1 MEKWVRANYQPAIGL
16 GENGQRVTGCKE
28 HIALSRR
35 AATEGM
41 ILLKNENDLLPLAV
55 GAKVALLGKG
65 CIDYVK
71 GGGGSGDVTTAYTR
85 NLYEGMKEY
94 EKAGK
99 VQVFQPMADFYIKEM
114 EKQYENGAE
123 PGMTVEPEITQELL
137 CEARAFTDTAIVSV
151 SRYSGEDWDRKLD
164 KIDEAGLCHLS
175 SQMFIEKSDAIFE
188 RGDFYLTVAE
198 EAMVKQAKENF
209 AHVIVVLNVGG
220 MVDTSW
226 FVGEDRIESV
236 LLALQGGMEGGLA
249 MADILCGS
257 VCPSGRLTDTYAADI
272 RNYPSTADFHTSIAY
287 AEYTEDIYV
296 GYRYFET
303 IPGAEDKVNYPFG
316 FGLSYTTFDIT
327 AVEVTR
333 ELEAGDDSEVTA
345 EEIASDIIRVSVDVT
360 NTGACEGKEVLQ
372 LYFAAP
378 QGRLGVPAK
387 QLGGFVKTRELAPG
401 ETQRVMIELS
411 VAQMAA
417 YDDTGVIEKSAYV
430 LQEGKYHIYLGDN
443 VRDTVEVLTY
453 EIDDGDVVI
462 ERLSEKCRPYRLSK
476 RMRADG
482 SYADCAVEEYPSDPC
497 VITRQNEDEFEGVVP
512 DVVAQPLVQ
521 RLWGKEYPERKL
533 IEVAQG
539 KLSLDEFMGQL
550 SLEELIFLTNGHRGT
565 GVTNTGSMGALD
577 KYGVPTINT
586 ADGPAGLRIH
596 EQCCVPTTAFPC
608 ATLLASTWNT
618 QLVEEVGQAG
628 AKEVKENN
636 IGLWL
641 TPAVNIHRSP
651 LCGRNFEYY
660 SEDPYLSGKMG
671 AAMVRGMQ
679 SQHIGASLK
688 HFACNNKETN
698 RKESDSILSE
708 RALRE
713 IYLKAFEIIVKES
726 QPWTIM
732 SSYNLIN
739 GVKTSESRELLT
751 DILRGEWGFEGLVTT
766 DWWNHAEQY
775 LEIKAGND
783 IKMMNG
789 YTDRVLEAYE
799 KGAITKEE
807 IYTSAKRVLEMVL
820 KQD

>member
-1 MEKWVRANYQPAIGL
+1 MQKWVRANYQPAIGL

-41 ILLKNENDLLPLAV
+41 ILLKNENDILPLAV
-55 GAKVALLGKG
+55 GQKVALFGKG

-71 GGGGSGDVTTAYTR
+71 GGGGSGDVTVAYTR

-94 EKAGK
+94 EKAGS
-99 VQVFQPMADFYIKEM
+99 VQVFHPLAAFYQKEM
-114 EKQYENGAE
+114 EIQYEGGAE
-123 PGMTVEPEITQELL
+123 PGMTVEPRLPKELIG
-137 CEARAFTDTAIVSV
+137 EAKAFTDTAIISIC
-151 SRYSGEDWDRKLD
+151 RYSGEDWDRKLH
-164 KIDEAGLCHLS
+164 KIEAGDCLLT
-175 SQMFIEKSDAIFE
+175 SQEFIKKSDAIFE
-188 RGDFYLTVAE
+188 RGDFYLTEAE
-198 EAMVKQAKENF
+198 EAMVEQVKENF
-209 AHVIVVLNVGG
+209 AKVIVVLNVGG

-226 FVGEDRIESV
+226 FANDGKISSV

-272 RNYPSTADFHTSIAY
+272 KDYPSTAEFHTSVRY

-303 IPGAEDKVNYPFG
+303 IPGAKEKVNYPFG
-316 FGLSYTTFDIT
+316 YGLSYTTFDIT
-327 AVEVTR
+327 AVEVSR
-333 ELEAGDDSEVTA
+333 MLTA
-345 EEIASDIIRVSVDVT
+345 EDDTEVSEAEIATDVICVSADVT
-360 NTGACEGKEVLQ
+360 NTGNYAGKEVLQ
-372 LYFAAP
+372 LYYGTP
-378 QGRLGVPAK
+378 QGKLGNPAK
-387 QLGGFVKTRELAPG
+387 QLGAFVKTRELLPG
-401 ETQRVMIELS
+401 QTQRVSLELP
-411 VAQMAA
+411 VAQMAS
-417 YDDTGVIEKSAYV
+417 YDDRGVIAKSAYV
-430 LQEGKYHIYLGDN
+430 LQEGSYQIYLGDN
-443 VRDTVEVLTY
+443 AADTVEVLTY
-453 EIDDGDVVI
+453 DITGGDVVT
-462 ERLSEKCRPYRLSK
+462 EQLSEKCRPYKLSK

-482 SYADCAVEEYPSDPC
+482 SFEACQLQEYPEDSC
-497 VITRQNEDEFEGVVP
+497 VINRQSMDQFEAVIP
-512 DVVAQPLVQ
+512 DVVAQPLEQ
-521 RLWGKEYPERKL
+521 RLWGVNYPERKL

-539 KLSLDEFMGQL
+539 KLSLDEFMEQL
-550 SLEELIFLTNGHRGT
+550 SIEELIFLTNGHRGT

-586 ADGPAGLRIH
+586 ADGPAGLRIL
-596 EQCCVPTTAFPC
+596 EQCCVTTTAFPC
-608 ATLLASTWNT
+608 ATLLASTWDT
-618 QLVEEVGQAG
+618 DLVEEVGRAG

-660 SEDPYLSGKMG
+660 SEDPFLSGKMG

-679 SQHIGASLK
+679 SQHIGASVK

-698 RKESDSILSE
+698 RKESDSRVSE

-751 DILRGEWGFEGLVTT
+751 DILRTEWGFEGLVTT
-766 DWWNHAEQY
+766 DWWNHGEQY

-807 IYTSAKRVLEMVL
+807 IYTSAKRVLEMIL

>member
-1 MEKWVRANYQPAIGL
+1 MQKWVRAKYQPAIGL
-16 GENGQRVTGCKE
+16 GVNGQRVTGCKE
-28 HIALSRR
+28 HIALSRQ

-41 ILLKNENDLLPLAV
+41 VLLKNENDLLPLAT
-55 GAKVALLGKG
+55 GQKVVLLGKG
-65 CIDYVK
+65 CVDYVK
-71 GGGGSGDVTTAYTR
+71 GGGGSGDVTVAYVR
-85 NLYEGMKEY
+85 NLYEGLSEY
-94 EKAGK
+94 EKEGK
-99 VQVFQPMADFYIKEM
+99 VQVFKPLAEFYEKEIKR
-114 EKQYENGAE
+114 QYENGAE
-123 PGMTVEPEITQELL
+123 PGMTVEPEVPTQLL
-137 CEARAFTDTAIVSV
+137 AQAKAFSDTAVVSIC
-151 SRYSGEDWDRKLD
+151 RYSGEDWDRKLT
-164 KIDEAGLCHLS
+164 KIEAGDCLLT
-175 SQMFIEKSDAIFE
+175 SQQFIEKSDAIFE
-188 RGDFYLTVAE
+188 RGDYYLTGAE
-198 EAMVKQAKENF
+198 EAMVEAAKEHF
-209 AHVIVVLNVGG
+209 TKVIVVLNVGG

-226 FVGEDRIESV
+226 FAKENKISSV

-249 MADILCGS
+249 MADILCGT
-257 VCPSGRLTDTYAADI
+257 VCPSGRLTDTYADDI
-272 RNYPSTADFHTSIAY
+272 WFYPSIAEFHKSIGY

-296 GYRYFET
+296 GYRYFEMV
-303 IPGAEDKVNYPFG
+303 EDAAVNYPFG
-316 FGLSYTTFDIT
+316 YGLSYTEFDIT
-327 AVEVTR
+327 NIEVTR
-333 ELEAGDDSEVTA
+333 DLEAEDDRELTEA
-345 EEIASDIIRVSVDVT
+345 EIAADMIRVSADVT
-360 NTGACEGKEVLQ
+360 NMGACPGKEVLQ
-372 LYFAAP
+372 LYFGAP
-378 QGRLGVPAK
+378 QGKLGKPAK
-387 QLGGFVKTRELAPG
+387 QLGSFVKTRELLPG
-401 ETQRVMIELS
+401 ETQRVTMTLP
-411 VAQMAA
+411 VAQMAS
-417 YDDTGVIEKSAYV
+417 YDDEGKVAKSAYV
-430 LQEGKYHIYLGDN
+430 LEEGAYPIYLGSN
-443 VRDTVEVLTY
+443 VRDTALVFSY
-453 EIDDGDVVI
+453 DISGGDVVTQQ
-462 ERLSEKCRPYRLSK
+462 LSEKCRPYKLSK
-476 RMRADG
+476 RLRGDRV
-482 SYADCAVEEYPSDPC
+482 YYHDNTEEYPADPC
-497 VITRQNEDEFEGVVP
+497 VIERQKVDEFEGVVP

-521 RLWGKEYPERKL
+521 KLWGEPEKEHKL

-539 KLSLDEFMGQL
+539 KLTLDEFMAQL

-596 EQCCVPTTAFPC
+596 PECCIPTTAFPC
-608 ATLLASTWNT
+608 ATLLASTWNLD
-618 QLVEEVGQAG
+618 LVEQIGIAG

-679 SQHIGASLK
+679 SQHIGASVK

-698 RKESDSILSE
+698 RKESDSIVSE

-726 QPWTIM
+726 NPWTIM
-732 SSYNLIN
+732 SSYNIIN
-739 GVKTSESRELLT
+739 GVKASESKELLT
-751 DILRGEWGFEGLVTT
+751 DILRGEWGFEGLVTS
-766 DWWNHAEQY
+766 DWWNHSEQY

-799 KGAITKEE
+799 KGAITKDE

>member
-1 MEKWVRANYQPAIGL
+1 MQKWVRANFQPAIGL
-16 GENGQRVTGCKE
+16 GEHGQRVTGCRE
-28 HIALSRR
+28 HITLSRQ

-41 ILLKNENDLLPLAV
+41 VLLKNEEDLLPLAT
-55 GAKVALLGKG
+55 GQKVALFGKG
-65 CIDYVK
+65 CVDYVK
-71 GGGGSGDVTTAYTR
+71 GGGGSGDVTVAYTR
-85 NLYEGMKEY
+85 NLYEGLTEY

-99 VQVFQPMADFYIKEM
+99 VQVFHELASFYEKEM
-114 EKQYENGAE
+114 EKQYAGGAE
-123 PGMTVEPEITQELL
+123 PGMTVEPELPGPLL
-137 CEARAFTDTAIVSV
+137 SEARAFADTAIISIC
-151 SRYSGEDWDRKLD
+151 RYSGEDWDRKLG
-164 KIDEAGLCHLS
+164 KIDAGDCLLS
-175 SQMFIEKSDAIFE
+175 SQQFIEKSDAIFD
-188 RGDFYLTVAE
+188 RGDFYLTSAE
-198 EAMVKQAKENF
+198 EAMVEQVKAYFPK
-209 AHVIVVLNVGG
+209 VVVVLNVGG

-226 FVGEDRIESV
+226 FAQEDKISSV

-249 MADILCGS
+249 MADILCGA
-257 VCPSGRLTDTYAADI
+257 VCPSGRLTDTYAKDI
-272 RNYPSTADFHTSIAY
+272 TDYPSTADFHTSIQY
-287 AEYTEDIYV
+287 AEYMEDVYV

-303 IPGAEDKVNYPFG
+303 IPGAQEKVNYPFG
-316 FGLSYTTFDIT
+316 YGLSYTSFDIT
-327 AVEVTR
+327 GVEVTR
-333 ELEAGDDSEVTA
+333 VLDEEDDKELTA
-345 EEIASDIIRVSVDVT
+345 EEIAADVIYVSADVT
-360 NTGACEGKEVLQ
+360 NMGDRAGKEVLQ
-372 LYFAAP
+372 LYYGAP
-378 QGRLGVPAK
+378 QGKLGNPVK

-401 ETQRVMIELS
+401 ETQRVTIALP
-411 VAQMAA
+411 VAQMAS
-417 YDDTGVIEKSAYV
+417 YDDRGTAVKSAYV
-430 LQEGKYHIYLGDN
+430 LEEGSYHIYLGDN

-453 EIDDGDVVI
+453 DITGGEVVI
-462 ERLSEKCRPYRLSK
+462 EQLSEKCRPYRLSK
-476 RMRADG
+476 RMLADG
-482 SYADCAVEEYPSDPC
+482 SYEVCETTEYPADPC
-497 VITRQNEDEFEGVVP
+497 VITRQNIDEFEGVMP
-512 DVVAQPLVQ
+512 DVVAEPLVQ
-521 RLWGKEYPERKL
+521 KLWGQPDKERKL

-539 KLSLDEFMGQL
+539 KLSLDEFMEQL
-550 SLEELIFLTNGHRGT
+550 SLEDLIYLTNGHRGT
-565 GVTNTGSMGALD
+565 GVTNTGSMGALG
-577 KYGVPTINT
+577 KYGVPMINT

-596 EQCCVPTTAFPC
+596 EECCIPTTAFPC
-608 ATLLASTWNT
+608 ATLLASTWNLELIE
-618 QLVEEVGQAG
+618 QIGMAG

-671 AAMVRGMQ
+671 AAMVKGMQ
-679 SQHIGASLK
+679 SQHIGASVK

-732 SSYNLIN
+732 SSYNIIN
-739 GVKTSESRELLT
+739 GVKASESRELLT
-751 DILRGEWGFEGLVTT
+751 DILRGEWGFEGLVTS
-766 DWWNHAEQY
+766 DWWNHSEQY

-789 YTDRVLEAYE
+789 YTDRVLAAYE

>member
-1 MEKWVRANYQPAIGL
+1 MQKWVRAKYQPAIGL
-16 GENGQRVTGCKE
+16 GKDGRRVTGCRE
-28 HIALSRR
+28 HIELSRQ
-35 AATEGM
+35 AASEGM
-41 ILLKNENDLLPLAV
+41 ILLKNENDILPLST
-55 GAKVALLGKG
+55 GQKVALLGKG
-65 CIDYVK
+65 CVDYVK
-71 GGGGSGDVTTAYTR
+71 GGGGSGDVTVAYVR
-85 NLYEGMKEY
+85 NLYEGLSEY
-94 EKAGK
+94 EKEGK
-99 VQVFQPMADFYIKEM
+99 VQVFKPLADFYEKEIKR
-114 EKQYENGAE
+114 QYENGAE
-123 PGMTVEPEITQELL
+123 PGMTVEPQIPADLL
-137 CEARAFTDTAIVSV
+137 SEACAFTDTAIISI
-151 SRYSGEDWDRKLD
+151 SRYSGEDWDRKLT
-164 KIDEAGLCHLS
+164 KIEAGDCLLT
-175 SQMFIEKSDAIFE
+175 SQQFIEKSDAIFE
-188 RGDFYLTVAE
+188 RGDYYLTGAE
-198 EAMVKQAKENF
+198 EAMVETAKAHF
-209 AHVIVVLNVGG
+209 ANIIVVLNVGG

-226 FVGEDRIESV
+226 FAKEERISSV

-257 VCPSGRLTDTYAADI
+257 VCPSGRLTDTYADDI
-272 RNYPSTADFHTSIAY
+272 WSYPSTAEFHKSIGY
-287 AEYTEDIYV
+287 AEYAEDIYV
-296 GYRYFET
+296 GYRYFEMVQ
-303 IPGAEDKVNYPFG
+303 EDAVNYPFG
-316 FGLSYTTFDIT
+316 YGLSYTEFDIT
-327 AVEVTR
+327 NIEVTR
-333 ELEAGDDSEVTA
+333 DLEAEDDRELSDA
-345 EEIASDIIRVSVDVT
+345 EIAADIIRVSADVT
-360 NTGACEGKEVLQ
+360 NMGKCPGKEVLQ
-372 LYFAAP
+372 LYFGAP
-378 QGRLGVPAK
+378 QGKLGKPKK
-387 QLGGFVKTRELAPG
+387 QLGGFVKTRQLLPG
-401 ETQRVMIELS
+401 ETQRVTMTLP
-411 VAQMAA
+411 VAQMAS
-417 YDDTGVIEKSAYV
+417 YDDEGEVAKSAYV
-430 LQEGKYHIYLGDN
+430 LEEGAYPIYLGCN
-443 VRDTVEVLTY
+443 VRDNVLVFSY
-453 EIDDGDVVI
+453 DISGGDVVT
-462 ERLSEKCRPYRLSK
+462 EQLSEKCRPYKLSK
-476 RMRADG
+476 RLRGDG
-482 SYADCAVEEYPSDPC
+482 VYYHDKTEEYPVDPC
-497 VITRQNEDEFEGVVP
+497 VIERQKVDEFEGVIP

-521 RLWGKEYPERKL
+521 KLWGEPEKEHKL

-539 KLSLDEFMGQL
+539 KLTLDEFMGQL

-596 EQCCVPTTAFPC
+596 PECCIPTTAFPC
-608 ATLLASTWNT
+608 ATLLASTWNLD
-618 QLVEEVGQAG
+618 LVEQIGVAG

-679 SQHIGASLK
+679 SQHIGASVK

-698 RKESDSILSE
+698 RKESDSVVSE

-732 SSYNLIN
+732 SSYNIIN
-739 GVKTSESRELLT
+739 GVKASESKELLT
-751 DILRGEWGFEGLVTT
+751 DILRGEWGFEGLVTS
-766 DWWNHAEQY
+766 DWWNHSEQY

-799 KGAITKEE
+799 KGAITKDE

>member
-1 MEKWVRANYQPAIGL
+1 MQKWTRAKFLPPIGL

-28 HIALSRR
+28 HIALSRK

-41 ILLKNENDLLPLAV
+41 VLLKNENDLLPLAT
-55 GAKVALLGKG
+55 GQKVALFGKG

-71 GGGGSGDVTTAYTR
+71 GGGGSGDVTVAYTR
-85 NLYEGMKEY
+85 NLCEGLKEY

-99 VQVFQPMADFYIKEM
+99 IQVFDGLAAYYKKEM
-114 EKQYENGAE
+114 AKQYESGAE
-123 PGMTVEPEITQELL
+123 PGMTVEPEVPGELL
-137 CEARAFTDTAIVSV
+137 CQARAFTDTAIICIC
-151 SRYSGEDWDRKLD
+151 RYSGEDWDRKLD
-164 KIDEAGLCHLS
+164 KIDAGDCLLT
-175 SQMFIEKSDAIFE
+175 SQQFIEKSDAIFE
-188 RGDFYLTVAE
+188 RGDFYLTSAE
-198 EAMVKQAKENF
+198 EAMVEQVKAHFAK
-209 AHVIVVLNVGG
+209 VIVVLNVGG

-226 FVGEDRIESV
+226 FAGEDKISSV
-236 LLALQGGMEGGLA
+236 LLALQAGMEGGLA
-249 MADILCGS
+249 MADILCGA
-257 VCPSGRLTDTYAADI
+257 VCPSGRLTDTYAKDI
-272 RNYPSTADFHTSIAY
+272 TDYPSTADFHTSVQY

-303 IPGAEDKVNYPFG
+303 VDGAKEKVNYPFG
-316 FGLSYTTFDIT
+316 YGLSYTAFDIT

-333 ELEAGDDSEVTA
+333 VLDEEDDKELSA
-345 EEIASDIIRVSVDVT
+345 EEIAADVICVSADVT
-360 NTGACEGKEVLQ
+360 NMGDCAGKEVLQ
-372 LYFAAP
+372 LYYGAP
-378 QGRLGVPAK
+378 QGKLGKPVR

-401 ETQRVMIELS
+401 ETQRVAITLP
-411 VAQMAA
+411 VAQMAS
-417 YDDTGVIEKSAYV
+417 YDDKGVVAKSAYV
-430 LQEGKYHIYLGDN
+430 LEEGAYSIYLGDN
-443 VRDTVEVLTY
+443 VRDTVLVLTY
-453 EIDDGDVVI
+453 DITGGDVVI
-462 ERLSEKCRPYRLSK
+462 EQLSEKCRPYRLSK
-476 RMRADG
+476 RMLAGG
-482 SYADCAVEEYPSDPC
+482 SYEICQTQEYPADTC
-497 VITRQNEDEFEGVVP
+497 VITRQPIDVFEGVVP
-512 DVVAQPLVQ
+512 DVVAQPLEQ
-521 RLWGKEYPERKL
+521 KLWGQPDKERKL
-533 IEVAQG
+533 IEAAQG
-539 KLSLDEFMGQL
+539 KLSLDEFMEQL
-550 SLEELIFLTNGHRGT
+550 SLEELIYLTNGHRGT

-596 EQCCVPTTAFPC
+596 EECCIPTTAFPC
-608 ATLLASTWNT
+608 ATLLASTWNLELMEQIGMT
-618 QLVEEVGQAG
+618 G

-679 SQHIGASLK
+679 SQHIGASVK

-698 RKESDSILSE
+698 RKESDSIVSE

-713 IYLKAFEIIVKES
+713 IYMKAFEIIVKES

-732 SSYNLIN
+732 SSYNLLN
-739 GVKTSESRELLT
+739 GVKASESRELLT

-766 DWWNHAEQY
+766 DWWNHGEQY

-799 KGAITKEE
+799 KGAITRDE
-807 IYTSAKRVLEMVL
+807 IYTSAKRVLEMIL